1 MEKTTHDSMQAP
13 VDKAKLY
20 AAQKAAVELRA
31 VFANLSPVERAAAR
45 MTKEYRAI
53 EELVKAVEAL

>member
-20 AAQKAAVELRA
+20 DAQAAAVELRKI
-31 VFANLSPVERAAAR
+31 FANLSPMERAAAR
-45 MTKEYRAI
+45 LTKEYRAI
-53 EELVKAVEAL
+53 ERLVSAVEAL